1 MSVTQ
6 FYNTLTKYW
15 QQIDAFEKHKW
26 KCAND
31 GLLYKEIVEQKIIFK
46 FLLGLNQNLDAVR
59 GQVLA
64 AKPLP
69 NIREVFF
76 EHMRFKDLLLMI
88 IGPAKGDHGVTT
100 AKKLGHT
107 KETCWKLHSK
117 PAYWQP
123 GQKRNYSS
131 ISHDRGNLQESTAEV
146 YGTGAIAQKGTFSNA
161 LSAKINKKKS
171 WIVDSDAS
179 DHMTGDA
186 KVFKSFIPYHG
197 FDFREDDWQC

>member
-76 EHMRFKDLLLMI
+76 E
-88 IGPAKGDHGVTT
+88 
-100 AKKLGHT
+100 
-107 KETCWKLHSK
+107 
-117 PAYWQP
+117 
-123 GQKRNYSS
+123 
-131 ISHDRGNLQESTAEV
+131 LQESTAEV

-197 FDFREDDWQC
+197 FDFGEDDWQC